1 MSEPERESTPPGDSS
16 ESRSKERAESSGG
29 NGFSDDKTVSEAQ
42 PAGADAG
49 ADTVADAGED
59 KPAEA
64 AKTEIEAKT
73 EETKTVDDEA
83 DAKADEAK
91 AEDAKTEPDSTEE
104 AVTEKVEA
112 PAEAAEPII
121 EIKYFGRTHVGLVR
135 EHNEDNFLVADL
147 AHAVRGLEH
156 IDPKATHA
164 TLAVGPRGAVFAVC
178 DGMGGAAAGEVAS
191 QMAVDTV
198 WEYFSHLKEPRDRD
212 HFARRL
218 VSSIEEAGNRIFS
231 AAKMDRT
238 RRGMGTTATVA
249 GLIDKVLF
257 VGQVG
262 DSRAYILREGK
273 LVQITKDQ
281 SLVNQLIEAGQLTE
295 DEAEAFDHSNII
307 LQALGTTEEV
317 TVDLT
322 FLELRR
328 GDRLMMCSDGLSGLV
343 HKDMVREVL
352 ATTPSLADCTSRLI
366 EMANLG
372 GGHDNITVVCAEFGG
387 GSLSAPAA
395 GDDAVYQQY
404 PLPDGLPDD
413 HESLPPREPRIK
425 EGATKPGADVK
436 RDGSPVED
444 TPVPRAERAQP
455 ESKSSRAALLF
466 GVILLIALCI
476 IVVYALASHGDGD
489 TLETDEPDD
498 RVTEPVERVE
508 PVIERVRVEARTDA
522 AGELWIDGELH
533 GPIAPDTPV
542 ALELEPGAYRFE
554 LRRDGSTVD
563 EELVPVRDGAPAEVV
578 LSIPAGSE
586 EIDVP
591 GETVLEPGGSTGPEE
606 TPIMEETPTMAET
619 PEIETAPMA
628 ETPTMVRDRTRSMST
643 QSGDL
648 PMVIADNPFD

>member
-1 MSEPERESTPPGDSS
+1 MSEPDRESTPPPGDSS
-16 ESRSKERAESSGG
+16 EPRSKERPEASGG

-42 PAGADAG
+42 PPAEES
-49 ADTVADAGED
+49 DTVSDGTPP
-59 KPAEA
+59 KPSD
-64 AKTEIEAKT
+64 
-73 EETKTVDDEA
+73 ETGGKAA
-83 DAKADEAK
+83 DAKTQVDASKADEEPAK
-91 AEDAKTEPDSTEE
+91 PASTTPAADTEP
-104 AVTEKVEA
+104 V
-112 PAEAAEPII
+112 I

-147 AHAVRGLEH
+147 VHAVRGLDH
-156 IDPKATHA
+156 IDAKATHA
-164 TLAVGPRGAVFAVC
+164 DLTVGARGAVFAVC

-262 DSRAYILREGK
+262 DSRAYILRQGK

-322 FLELRR
+322 FLELRK

-352 ATTPSLADCTSRLI
+352 ASTPSLSDCTARLI

-372 GGHDNITVVCAEFGG
+372 GGHDNITVVCAEFD
-387 GSLSAPAA
+387 GSALAAPSVE
-395 GDDAVYQQY
+395 DEVVYQQY

-425 EGATKPGADVK
+425 EGAQKPGADVK
-436 RDGSPVED
+436 RDGTPAED
-444 TPVPRAERAQP
+444 APPPRVERAQP
-455 ESKSSRAALLF
+455 ESKSSRVFLVF
-466 GVILLIALCI
+466 GVLLLIALVV
-476 IVVYALASHGDGD
+476 IVVYALASHRDEGVV
-489 TLETDEPDD
+489 DEPD
-498 RVTEPVERVE
+498 RPAIASSPPIRSPSLRRGFACRCAPTRRASCGSTASFTGRSSPSHRWASSSS
-508 PVIERVRVEARTDA
+508 PARTGSSSGA
-522 AGELWIDGELH
+522 TARPSIKSRWRS
-533 GPIAPDTPV
+533 ARARCRRSSSRCRPV
-542 ALELEPGAYRFE
+542 AKTWRRRERRWSSQGDRRAWTS
-554 LRRDGSTVD
+554 LRPPWTSR
-563 EELVPVRDGAPAEVV
+563 
-578 LSIPAGSE
+578 
-586 EIDVP
+586 
-591 GETVLEPGGSTGPEE
+591 
-606 TPIMEETPTMAET
+606 
-619 PEIETAPMA
+619 
-628 ETPTMVRDRTRSMST
+628 
-643 QSGDL
+643 
-648 PMVIADNPFD
+648 

>member
-1 MSEPERESTPPGDSS
+1 MSEPERESTPPPGDSS
-16 ESRSKERAESSGG
+16 EFRSKERAESSGG

-42 PAGADAG
+42 PMGAEAG
-49 ADTVADAGED
+49 ADTI
-59 KPAEA
+59 AE
-64 AKTEIEAKT
+64 KTEEKPSEEAKPELEAKT
-73 EETKTVDDEA
+73 EETKVEE
-83 DAKADEAK
+83 AKADEPK
-91 AEDAKTEPDSTEE
+91 EPEASEE
-104 AVTEKVEA
+104 APAEKTEA

-147 AHAVRGLEH
+147 AHAVRGLDH
-156 IDPKATHA
+156 IDAKATHA
-164 TLAVGPRGAVFAVC
+164 TLTVGPRGAVFAVC

-352 ATTPSLADCTSRLI
+352 ATTPSLADCTTRLI

-387 GSLSAPAA
+387 GLLSAPAA

-436 RDGSPVED
+436 RDGSPTED

-455 ESKSSRAALLF
+455 ESKSSRAVLLF
-466 GVILLIALCI
+466 GVILLIALVI
-476 IVVYALASHGDGD
+476 IVVYALASHRDGE
-489 TLETDEPDD
+489 TLESDGAADRQTQSVEP
-498 RVTEPVERVE
+498 VE
-508 PVIERVRVEARTDA
+508 PVIERVRVQARSDS

-533 GPIAPDTPV
+533 GEIGPDAPV

-563 EELVPVRDGAPAEVV
+563 EELVPVRAGAPAEVD
-578 LSIPAGSE
+578 LSIPPGSE
-586 EIDVP
+586 EMDVP
-591 GETVLEPGGSTGPEE
+591 GETVIEPGGSTGPEQ
-606 TPIMEETPTMAET
+606 TPTMEEP
-619 PEIETAPMA
+619 PEVETAPMV
-628 ETPTMVRDRTRSMST
+628 ENPTMGRDRPRSMST